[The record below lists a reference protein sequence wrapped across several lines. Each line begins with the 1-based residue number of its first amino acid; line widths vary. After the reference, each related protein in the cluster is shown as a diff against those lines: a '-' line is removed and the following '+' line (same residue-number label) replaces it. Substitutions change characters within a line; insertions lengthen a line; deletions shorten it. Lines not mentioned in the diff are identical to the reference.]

1 MDREAKIRRAVH
13 LSAPLFLVYYFL
25 PSPLWAGGPSREIGL
40 VVILGAVLV
49 FELLRLRLGLK
60 VPGMRGYE
68 RYQLSAAAWAAMA
81 MTVAMLF
88 FPLDLAAP
96 AVVGMALVDPL
107 ISRLR
112 RTRWY
117 PGAPLAVHFLLVL
130 AILLLF
136 HPLSVRVVFA
146 AAVAAALAVGAEAV
160 KTRYVDDDFLMIVV
174 PLVGLAAV
182 MGL

>member
-1 MDREAKIRRAVH
+1 MDRDVKIRRAVH

-25 PSPLWAGGPSREIGL
+25 PSPLWAGGPPREAGLL
-40 VVILGAVLV
+40 VVLVAVVV
-49 FELLRLRLGLK
+49 FELLRLRLGFR

-68 RYQLSAAAWAAMA
+68 RRQVSAAAWAAVA
-81 MTVAMLF
+81 LAIAMLF

-107 ISRLR
+107 ISYLR

-117 PGAPLAVHFLLVL
+117 PWVPLAVHFLLVL

-136 HPLSVRVVFA
+136 HPISPRVVA
-146 AAVAAALAVGAEAV
+146 AAVTAAVLGVGAEAI

-174 PLVGLAAV
+174 PLLGLAAV
-182 MGL
+182 MWL